1 MEKILLFSIY
11 FLAIFIGSGL
21 IFLWDIVTSPTGY
34 FVIYVLILII
44 NVFGYMLV
52 KDKVD
57 KRKNMQISALAFIIA
72 IVPIVLLYHYWKKTP
87 KIGVFLLFSVIM
99 RIKGF
104 PRPTFAPSL
113 RSTAYYCLVEIIIV
127 IENYAIIQV

>member
-11 FLAIFIGSGL
+11 FFAIFIGSGL

-34 FVIYVLILII
+34 FVVYVLILII

-57 KRKNMQISALAFIIA
+57 RRKNMQISALAFIIA
-72 IVPIVLLYHYWKKTP
+72 IVPIVLLYHY
-87 KIGVFLLFSVIM
+87 
-99 RIKGF
+99 
-104 PRPTFAPSL
+104 
-113 RSTAYYCLVEIIIV
+113 
-127 IENYAIIQV
+127 